1 MALPRL
7 KGWSEKNG
15 KARAMSRARTQVE
28 SRKQHYPMRHI
39 LRKCTAAL
47 VLSAL
52 LTAASYAQNLPES
65 DRQKAE
71 TEKKKADERATD
83 EAYKSTIKRIPDAG
97 QKPDPWGNMRAPA
110 AKGNN

>member
-1 MALPRL
+1 MYRGVGALSIADSGFLCAKP
-7 KGWSEKNG
+7 
-15 KARAMSRARTQVE
+15 A
-28 SRKQHYPMRHI
+28 
-39 LRKCTAAL
+39 
-47 VLSAL
+47 
-52 LTAASYAQNLPES
+52 ES